1 LLPCRIERHHA
12 VLSFDGTGE
21 RHMNAPRQDIRAR
34 QTRLQDYQAMLAR
47 RLREARSLPAADSY
61 LALQVGQRSW
71 LLPLGETGEVLEMRQ
86 PSRVPLTQPWYA
98 GLVNARGNLLG
109 VIDFGLF
116 CGEGPTPLQ
125 PGSKIVVLSRQ
136 VERACGI
143 MATRVIGLRHAA
155 DLSLPHQDA
164 PARDGNTPVWEGQR
178 FADRDGRD
186 WQVLDV
192 RGLLDAPAF
201 LQAGKQAA

>member
-1 LLPCRIERHHA
+1 M
-12 VLSFDGTGE
+12 T
-21 RHMNAPRQDIRAR
+21 APRQDLRAR

-47 RLREARSLPAADSY
+47 KLREARSLPAVDSY
-61 LALQVGQRSW
+61 LGLQIGQRHW
-71 LLPLGETGEVLEMRQ
+71 LLPLADTGEVLEMRA

-109 VIDFGLF
+109 VIDFALF
-116 CGEGPTPLQ
+116 CGEGQTPVL

-143 MATRVIGLRHAA
+143 VASRVVGLRHAA
-155 DLSLPHQDA
+155 DLAEPAVPVQA
-164 PARDGNTPVWEGQR
+164 PAADEPIRAGAEWEGPR
-178 FADRDGRD
+178 LADRDGRH

-192 RGLLDAPAF
+192 RRLLDAPAF
-201 LQAGKQAA
+201 LQVGRQAGPQPAPRAA

>member
-1 LLPCRIERHHA
+1 M
-12 VLSFDGTGE
+12 T
-21 RHMNAPRQDIRAR
+21 APRQDLRAR

-47 RLREARSLPAADSY
+47 RLREARNLPAVDSF
-61 LALQVGQRSW
+61 LGLQVGQRHW
-71 LLPLGETGEVLEMRQ
+71 LLPLPQTGEVLEMRQ
-86 PSRVPLTQPWYA
+86 PSRVPLTQSWYT
-98 GLVNARGNLLG
+98 GLVNARGSLLG

-116 CGEGPTPLQ
+116 CGEGATPLQ

-143 MATRVIGLRHAA
+143 LATRVIGLRHAG
-155 DLSLPHQDA
+155 DLSLPVEVADPANAARARQEPA
-164 PARDGNTPVWEGQR
+164 PDWEGPC

-192 RGLLDAPAF
+192 RRLLASPAF
-201 LQAGKQAA
+201 LQVGRQAA

>member
-1 LLPCRIERHHA
+1 
-12 VLSFDGTGE
+12 
-21 RHMNAPRQDIRAR
+21 MNAPRQDLRAR

-47 RLREARSLPAADSY
+47 RLREARNLPAVDSY
-61 LALQVGQRSW
+61 LGLQVGQRHW
-71 LLPLGETGEVLEMRQ
+71 LLPLPQTGEVLEMRQ
-86 PSRVPLTQPWYA
+86 PSRVPLTQSWYT
-98 GLVNARGNLLG
+98 GLVNARGSLLG

-116 CGEGPTPLQ
+116 CGEGATALQ

-143 MATRVIGLRHAA
+143 LATRVIGLRHAG
-155 DLSLPHQDA
+155 DLSLPAESADRA
-164 PARDGNTPVWEGQR
+164 PARQEAAPEWEGAR

-192 RGLLDAPAF
+192 RRLLASPAF
-201 LQAGKQAA
+201 LQVGRQAA

>member
-1 LLPCRIERHHA
+1 
-12 VLSFDGTGE
+12 
-21 RHMNAPRQDIRAR
+21 MNGPRQDIRAR

-61 LALQVGQRSW
+61 LALQVGPRSW
-71 LLPLGETGEVLEMRQ
+71 LLPLAETGEVLDMRQ

-109 VIDFGLF
+109 VVDFSLF
-116 CGEGPTPLQ
+116 SGDGATPVQ

-143 MATRVIGLRHAA
+143 VATRVVGLRHAG
-155 DLSLPHQDA
+155 DLGLPHGEA
-164 PARDGNTPVWEGQR
+164 AKAEGTEPAWAGRR
-178 FADRDGRD
+178 FADREGRD

-192 RGLLDAPAF
+192 RALLEASAF
-201 LQAGKQAA
+201 LQAGRTAA

>member
-1 LLPCRIERHHA
+1 M
-12 VLSFDGTGE
+12 T
-21 RHMNAPRQDIRAR
+21 APRQDIRAR

-47 RLREARSLPAADSY
+47 KLREARSLPAADSY
-61 LALQVGQRSW
+61 LGLQIGQRHW
-71 LLPLGETGEVLEMRQ
+71 LLPLADTGEVLEMRQ
-86 PSRVPLTQPWYA
+86 PSRVPLTQAWYV

-116 CGEGPTPLQ
+116 CGEGATPVL

-143 MATRVIGLRHAA
+143 LATRVVGLRHAA
-155 DLSLPHQDA
+155 DLAEPVQDGEGG
-164 PARDGNTPVWEGQR
+164 PPGQYRDTAGSGLEWEGPR
-178 FADRDGRD
+178 LADRDGRH

-192 RGLLDAPAF
+192 RRLLDAPPF
-201 LQAGKQAA
+201 LQVSRHGAPHAA

>member
-1 LLPCRIERHHA
+1 M
-12 VLSFDGTGE
+12 T
-21 RHMNAPRQDIRAR
+21 APRQDLRAR

-47 RLREARSLPAADSY
+47 RLREARNLPAVDSY
-61 LALQVGQRSW
+61 LGLLVGQRHW
-71 LLPLGETGEVLEMRQ
+71 LLPLPETGEVLEMRQ
-86 PSRVPLTQPWYA
+86 PSRVPLTQHWYT
-98 GLVNARGNLLG
+98 GLVNARGSLLG

-116 CGEGPTPLQ
+116 CGEGATPLQ

-143 MATRVIGLRHAA
+143 LATRVIGLRHAG
-155 DLSLPHQDA
+155 DLALPA
-164 PARDGNTPVWEGQR
+164 GAEPARQDPAPEWEGAR

-192 RGLLDAPAF
+192 RRLLASPAF
-201 LQAGKQAA
+201 LQVGRQAA

>member
-1 LLPCRIERHHA
+1 
-12 VLSFDGTGE
+12 
-21 RHMNAPRQDIRAR
+21 MNAPRQDLRAR

-47 RLREARSLPAADSY
+47 RLREARSLPAMDSF
-61 LALQVGQRSW
+61 LGLQVGQRHW
-71 LLPLGETGEVLEMRQ
+71 LLPLKETGEVLEMRQ
-86 PSRVPLTQPWYA
+86 PSRVPLTQGWYT
-98 GLVNARGNLLG
+98 GLVNARGSLLG

-116 CGEGPTPLQ
+116 CGEGATPLQ

-143 MATRVIGLRHAA
+143 LATRVIGLRHAGE
-155 DLSLPHQDA
+155 LSLPPEPPSMPPPGQPQDA
-164 PARDGNTPVWEGQR
+164 PEWEGAR

-192 RGLLDAPAF
+192 NRLLASPAF
-201 LQAGKQAA
+201 LQVGRQAA